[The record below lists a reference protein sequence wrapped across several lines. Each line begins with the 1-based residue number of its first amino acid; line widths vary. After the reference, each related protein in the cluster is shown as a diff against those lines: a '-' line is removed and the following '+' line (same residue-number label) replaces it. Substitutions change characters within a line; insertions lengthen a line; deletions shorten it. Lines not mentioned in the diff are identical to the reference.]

1 MFSLTRGQHLC
12 KFIGTKESVC
22 ITKKYN
28 SQRIGLGDQHGRC
41 FIVLGHQYGR
51 RDVMWKLYN
60 IQSSL
65 RGRRLKGKGK
75 GGRLHSKIRPNWT
88 LLSHPTPHS
97 DSFQIINRS
106 GDGKDHA
113 IASWWCK
120 ESDKAEVEKTRH
132 CEKMESAVNFPYS
145 ILSTS
150 NVRRFFWGIY
160 LNAETKSLHL
170 SSTHLHL
177 SQNYLTERN
186 RKDRLRIP
194 QLTQQTQY
202 LFPPL
207 NWQFSYTANLQ
218 FSVRLFHCNFLS
230 GFDT

>member
-1 MFSLTRGQHLC
+1 MQIYRNKRKRLHNKKVQLPEDWF
-12 KFIGTKESVC
+12 GTP
-22 ITKKYN
+22 TWPLFY
-28 SQRIGLGDQHGRC
+28 C
-41 FIVLGHQYGR
+41 FGAPIWPPWRHV
-51 RDVMWKLYN
+51 KTLYN

-97 DSFQIINRS
+97 DSFQIINWS

-202 LFPPL
+202 LFPPF